1 MISHPLKAIM
11 FVHQFN
17 NMKYFFS
24 TIFII
29 TIISIIIISGYSCAN
44 IIPPSGGPRDTLPPR
59 LINSSPKDSATNVIT
74 KNITLNFDEFV
85 DVKSI
90 QENLVVSPIT
100 KSIPTVDYKL
110 RSVIVKFKDTLEP
123 NTTYSLNF
131 GDAIKD
137 VNEGNAAK
145 DFTYVFSTGKTI
157 ANGSFSGK
165 VVTAETGKIDSSLI
179 VVLHKNLS
187 DTAIFKEKPRYYTK
201 LDGKGAFKFK
211 NVQPGTYAAFVMPNN
226 YSKKFEDSTKPFSF
240 LNAAI
245 SVSDTTPSAAFY
257 TYEEKRNKEGIG
269 NFGARFGTGI
279 STKPTAVK
287 EDKRLRYSNSLE
299 GNMQDL
305 LRNNIELTFT
315 KTLAKFDS
323 SKILLCDTFNTPLA
337 NYKVTL
343 DTTKMVVQIV
353 YNNWKEDMAF
363 NLLVLKEAMADSNN
377 VTISKSDTIR
387 FFTKKE
393 AEYGSVK
400 LRFGQLDISKNPV
413 LQFVQSDKVTESV
426 VLTTKEFYRKLYKP
440 GEYEIRILFDTNK
453 NGIWDSGNYGKKLQP
468 EVVYLLKQK
477 FNFKANWDNEVDG
490 IVVP

>member
-1 MISHPLKAIM
+1 M
-11 FVHQFN
+11 FVHQSS

-24 TIFII
+24 TISII

-59 LINSSPKDSATNVIT
+59 LINASPKDSATNVIT

-110 RSVIVKFKDTLEP
+110 RSTVVKFKDTLEP

-145 DFTYVFSTGKTI
+145 NFTYVFSTGKTI

-165 VVTAETGKIDSSLI
+165 VLVAETGKIDSSLI
-179 VVLHKNLS
+179 VILHRNLS
-187 DTAIFKEKPRYYTK
+187 DTAILKEKPRYYTK
-201 LDGKGAFKFK
+201 LDGKGAFKFN
-211 NVQPGTYAAFVMPNN
+211 NVEPGVYAAFVLPNN
-226 YSKKFEDSTKPFSF
+226 YSKKLEDSTKPFAF
-240 LNAAI
+240 LNTAI
-245 SVSDTTPSAAFY
+245 TISDTTPTAAFY
-257 TYEEKRNKEGIG
+257 TYEEKRNKEGGLGFNGRLIG
-269 NFGARFGTGI
+269 NIAA
-279 STKPTAVK
+279 KPTGVK

-299 GNMQDL
+299 GNLQDL

-315 KTLAKFDS
+315 KPLTKFDS
-323 SKILLCDTFNTPLA
+323 SKILLCDTLNKPLA

-343 DTTKMVVQIV
+343 DTTNRVVKVV

-363 NLLVLKEAMADSNN
+363 NLLVLKEAMADSNG

-400 LRFGQLDISKNPV
+400 LRFGQLDVSKHPV
-413 LQFVQSDKVTESV
+413 LQFVQGDKVTEAV
-426 VLTTKEFYRKLYKP
+426 TLTTKEFYRKLYKP
-440 GEYEIRILFDTNK
+440 GEYEIRILFDANS